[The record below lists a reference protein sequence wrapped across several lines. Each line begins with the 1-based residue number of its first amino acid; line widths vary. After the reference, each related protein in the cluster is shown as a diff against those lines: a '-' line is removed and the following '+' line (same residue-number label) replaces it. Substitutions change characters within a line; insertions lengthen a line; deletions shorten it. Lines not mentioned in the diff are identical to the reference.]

1 MSSSDNDIG
10 FKIFALIDGLKESMG
25 QASSSI
31 KEFAEEGKKQ
41 VESVGGAF
49 ENITSIFT
57 KFSALLAGGLFFKEA
72 IESTNEW
79 TTEVVKLSKA
89 FGITTEAASGLALA
103 LDSIQVTTED
113 YTGAAAKLDRQ
124 IKSNE
129 AQVNLLGVSTR
140 DANGNLLSQQQLMV
154 NAIGALQGY
163 KEGTDR
169 NIAAQYLF
177 GRGVGDL
184 GNLMRLTNE
193 VMKEGADDAEK
204 FGLIVDNAAK
214 EQMENYKKAVNDVGD
229 SYRGMQVVIGNAL
242 IPVLTSLAE
251 TFTSNSVALRAVEIM
266 VKSVGTAFI
275 GLQTI
280 AVAITNAIGGY
291 FAELVIKFQT
301 YTEQIA
307 AYATLNFTKAN
318 EAARNGQ
325 ELLDATMQEAKNKMD
340 RDMNQLRDKV
350 AQIWNINGR
359 NDGVTSPAAEPEGK
373 TIPKGF
379 DDIINQKKEAE
390 KKALQERVQLAQLAA
405 STEMQ
410 LSKIST
416 ESRKQDL
423 EAQLAAGMITKQE
436 ELAQLKTLLD
446 QENAMQLAAL
456 RQQLQT
462 KGLTVV
468 ETQKINDQIKILEAK
483 HEAEVTQ
490 IKRQSVAAQMA
501 EYSKIFGAIRSSFS
515 GMITGI
521 LQGTQTWQQA
531 MANAFTNIL
540 SSFVGMLGDMLMNWI
555 EKQIMMAIFGE
566 AIAGAGARTTVAGHA
581 AEAGAAAYAAISAI
595 PMVGPFLAPGAAAA
609 AYAGA
614 MTYQMLIPA
623 AKQGFDIPKG
633 VNPLTQLHEEEMV
646 LPAPLANAVRD
657 MAGGGGS
664 GGGSPNVTIHLN
676 AIDARSGADFLKAN
690 AGTIAKA
697 IQGQMRNANPALT
710 GLKGGA

>member
-1 MSSSDNDIG
+1 
-10 FKIFALIDGLKESMG
+10 
-25 QASSSI
+25 
-31 KEFAEEGKKQ
+31 
-41 VESVGGAF
+41 
-49 ENITSIFT
+49 
-57 KFSALLAGGLFFKEA
+57 
-72 IESTNEW
+72 
-79 TTEVVKLSKA
+79 
-89 FGITTEAASGLALA
+89 
-103 LDSIQVTTED
+103 
-113 YTGAAAKLDRQ
+113 
-124 IKSNE
+124 
-129 AQVNLLGVSTR
+129 
-140 DANGNLLSQQQLMV
+140 
-154 NAIGALQGY
+154 
-163 KEGTDR
+163 
-169 NIAAQYLF
+169 
-177 GRGVGDL
+177 
-184 GNLMRLTNE
+184 
-193 VMKEGADDAEK
+193 
-204 FGLIVDNAAK
+204 
-214 EQMENYKKAVNDVGD
+214 
-229 SYRGMQVVIGNAL
+229 
-242 IPVLTSLAE
+242 
-251 TFTSNSVALRAVEIM
+251 
-266 VKSVGTAFI
+266 
-275 GLQTI
+275 
-280 AVAITNAIGGY
+280 
-291 FAELVIKFQT
+291 
-301 YTEQIA
+301 
-307 AYATLNFTKAN
+307 
-318 EAARNGQ
+318 
-325 ELLDATMQEAKNKMD
+325 
-340 RDMNQLRDKV
+340 
-350 AQIWNINGR
+350 
-359 NDGVTSPAAEPEGK
+359 
-373 TIPKGF
+373 
-379 DDIINQKKEAE
+379 
-390 KKALQERVQLAQLAA
+390 
-405 STEMQ
+405 MQ

-566 AIAGAGARTTVAGHA
+566 AIAGAGARATVAGHA
-581 AEAGAAAYAAISAI
+581 AEAGAAAFASISAI
-595 PMVGPFLAPGAAAA
+595 PMIGPALAPGAAAA

-614 MTYQMLIPA
+614 MAYQFLIPA

-664 GGGSPNVTIHLN
+664 GSGSPSVTIHLN